1 MADETKQEAAAAAP
15 EVVAVTEAEK
25 KAEEPAPAAAPAAEE
40 EKAVAE
46 AAAPEEEKPVV
57 EVEEKAAEAA
67 AADSEE
73 EKKAEEALEAAVGDE
88 AAVIDDG
95 TGSFKEES
103 NLVSEL
109 PDPEQTALAQLKEL
123 VATALANGEF
133 DLPPPPP
140 PKEEPKKEE
149 PAKEEEAAP
158 AKEEEPKAEAA
169 AAAEEPAAK
178 VEEEA
183 KAEKPNTEAPP
194 AEDAAEEVKAEAPA
208 PEEPKAEVAAPA
220 EPPKSEAAPAE
231 EPKAEEP
238 AKEEPKTEAPAE
250 AVAEEPKPAE
260 PEPEEKTVVVTEE
273 EATKTVE
280 AIEETVVPAAS
291 EPAAAAEAESA
302 PAPAAEAKEELIWGV
317 PLVGGDER
325 TDTVLLKFLRAREF
339 KVKEA
344 MAMLKSAV
352 LWRKRFGIDELL
364 GADLG
369 LPELESVVFYRGA
382 DREGHPVCYNVYGEF
397 QDKELY
403 EKAFGDEEKR
413 ERFLKWRIQLLE
425 RGIREQLDFS
435 PSGICSM
442 VQVTDLKNSPP
453 MLGKHRAVTKQ
464 ALSLLQDNYPEF
476 VNKKVFINVPWW
488 YLAANK
494 VMSPFLTQRTKS
506 KIVFCSPG
514 KSAETL
520 FRYIA
525 PEQVPVQF
533 GGLYKEDDT
542 EFSTSDAVTEL
553 TVKPSSKETVE
564 IPATENST
572 VVWELRVLGWE
583 VSYGAEFTP
592 DAEGG
597 YTVIVQ
603 KTRKVPAH
611 EEPIMKGS
619 FKVSEPGKVVLTVNN
634 PASKKKKLLYRFKV
648 KSTAESA

>member
-1 MADETKQEAAAAAP
+1 MADETKQEAAPAAA
-15 EVVAVTEAEK
+15 AAA
-25 KAEEPAPAAAPAAEE
+25 AEEKPAPAAEE
-40 EKAVAE
+40 TAVAAVEEKAVE
-46 AAAPEEEKPVV
+46 A
-57 EVEEKAAEAA
+57 VEEKAAE
-67 AADSEE
+67 ADSEE
-73 EKKAEEALEAAVGDE
+73 EKKAEEALEAAAGDE
-88 AAVIDDG
+88 VR
-95 TGSFKEES
+95 
-103 NLVSEL
+103 
-109 PDPEQTALAQLKEL
+109 
-123 VATALANGEF
+123 
-133 DLPPPPP
+133 
-140 PKEEPKKEE
+140 
-149 PAKEEEAAP
+149 
-158 AKEEEPKAEAA
+158 
-169 AAAEEPAAK
+169 
-178 VEEEA
+178 
-183 KAEKPNTEAPP
+183 
-194 AEDAAEEVKAEAPA
+194 AEAPA
-208 PEEPKAEVAAPA
+208 PEEPKAE
-220 EPPKSEAAPAE
+220 EAAPAK

-238 AKEEPKTEAPAE
+238 AKEE
-250 AVAEEPKPAE
+250 EEPKAEAASEEPAK
-260 PEPEEKTVVVTEE
+260 PSEPEEKTVVVAEE
-273 EATKTVE
+273 EGTKAVE

-291 EPAAAAEAESA
+291 EPAAATAEAE
-302 PAPAAEAKEELIWGV
+302 APAAEPKEELIWGV
-317 PLVGGDER
+317 PLVGDDER

-369 LPELESVVFYRGA
+369 LPELEKVVFYRGA
-382 DREGHPVCYNVYGEF
+382 DRESHPVCYNVYGEF

-453 MLGKHRAVTKQ
+453 MLGKHRAVTRQ
-464 ALSLLQDNYPEF
+464 ALALLQDNYPEF
-476 VNKKVFINVPWW
+476 VAKKVFINVPWW

-520 FRYIA
+520 FRFIA

-553 TVKPSSKETVE
+553 TVKPSSKETIE

-619 FKVSEPGKVVLTVNN
+619 FKVNEPGKVLLTVNN

>member
-1 MADETKQEAAAAAP
+1 MAEETKQETAAAAA
-15 EVVAVTEAEK
+15 EVAVTESEKKAEDPAPVEEKKVDKPEPAEEKAVEAEK
-25 KAEEPAPAAAPAAEE
+25 KADD
-40 EKAVAE
+40 
-46 AAAPEEEKPVV
+46 
-57 EVEEKAAEAA
+57 
-67 AADSEE
+67 DSEE
-73 EKKAEEALEAAVGDE
+73 EKKAEEAVAADE
-88 AAVIDDG
+88 APVIDG

-109 PDPEQTALAQLKEL
+109 PDPERTALAQLKEL
-123 VATALANGEF
+123 VAAALANGEF
-133 DLPPPPP
+133 DLPPAPAPRVQP
-140 PKEEPKKEE
+140 AAAAPSAEETKPEEPVKEE
-149 PAKEEEAAP
+149 AKDEAP
-158 AKEEEPKAEAA
+158 VKEEEPKPEVM
-169 AAAEEPAAK
+169 AAEEPK
-178 VEEEA
+178 
-183 KAEKPNTEAPP
+183 T
-194 AEDAAEEVKAEAPA
+194 EAPA
-208 PEEPKAEVAAPA
+208 PEEPKV
-220 EPPKSEAAPAE
+220 EASTPE

-238 AKEEPKTEAPAE
+238 AKEEPKSEEPAKEEPKAEAPAE
-250 AVAEEPKPAE
+250 AAAEEPKAEAAAEEPKPSE
-260 PEPEEKTVVVTEE
+260 REPEEKTVVVAEE
-273 EATKTVE
+273 DGTKTVE

-291 EPAAAAEAESA
+291 EPAAAVEAEAA
-302 PAPAAEAKEELIWGV
+302 PAPAAEPKEELIWGV
-317 PLVGGDER
+317 LLVGDDER

-344 MAMLKSAV
+344 MSMLKSAV

-364 GADLG
+364 GTDLG
-369 LPELESVVFYRGA
+369 LPEMENVVFYRGA

-403 EKAFGDEEKR
+403 EKVFGDEEKR

-425 RGIREQLDFS
+425 RGIRDQLDFS

-453 MLGKHRAVTKQ
+453 MLGKHRTVTRQ
-464 ALSLLQDNYPEF
+464 ALALLQDNYPEF
-476 VNKKVFINVPWW
+476 IAKKVFINVPWW

-494 VMSPFLTQRTKS
+494 MMSPFLTQRTKS
-506 KIVFCSPG
+506 KIIFCSPG

-553 TVKPSSKETVE
+553 TVKPSSKETIE

-597 YTVIVQ
+597 YTIIVQ
-603 KTRKVPAH
+603 KTRKVPAN

-619 FKVSEPGKVVLTVNN
+619 FKVCESGKVVLTVNN

>member
-1 MADETKQEAAAAAP
+1 MAEETKKETAAAAAAAE
-15 EVVAVTEAEK
+15 EVVTEPEKKVEAEAPASAEEKKAEETAPAPAEEAASAPVEVKEKAVEAEK
-25 KAEEPAPAAAPAAEE
+25 KADE
-40 EKAVAE
+40 
-46 AAAPEEEKPVV
+46 
-57 EVEEKAAEAA
+57 
-67 AADSEE
+67 DSEE
-73 EKKAEEALEAAVGDE
+73 EKKAEEAEEAAAADE
-88 AAVIDDG
+88 SAVIDG

-109 PDPEQTALAQLKEL
+109 PDPERTALAQFKEL
-123 VATALANGEF
+123 VAAALANGEF

-140 PKEEPKKEE
+140 PPA
-149 PAKEEEAAP
+149 AKEEVKPEEPTKEEAKDVAP
-158 AKEEEPKAEAA
+158 AKEEEPKPEA
-169 AAAEEPAAK
+169 AAAEEPKPETPAK
-178 VEEEA
+178 
-183 KAEKPNTEAPP
+183 
-194 AEDAAEEVKAEAPA
+194 
-208 PEEPKAEVAAPA
+208 EEPKP
-220 EPPKSEAAPAE
+220 
-231 EPKAEEP
+231 EEP
-238 AKEEPKTEAPAE
+238 AKEEPKPETPAE
-250 AVAEEPKPAE
+250 AAVEEPKPEAAAE
-260 PEPEEKTVVVTEE
+260 ETKPAEAEEKTVAAAEE
-273 EATKTVE
+273 GTTKAAE
-280 AIEETVVPAAS
+280 AIEETSA
-291 EPAAAAEAESA
+291 PAAAAEPEAA
-302 PAPAAEAKEELIWGV
+302 PAPAPAEPKEELIWGV
-317 PLVGGDER
+317 PLVGDDER

-344 MAMLKSAV
+344 LAMLKSAV
-352 LWRKRFGIDELL
+352 LWRKRFGIDAVLD
-364 GADLG
+364 ADLG
-369 LPELESVVFYRGA
+369 LPELGNVVFYRGA

-453 MLGKHRAVTKQ
+453 MLGKHRAVTRQ
-464 ALSLLQDNYPEF
+464 ALALLQDNYPEF
-476 VNKKVFINVPWW
+476 IAKKVFINVPWW

-494 VMSPFLTQRTKS
+494 MMSPFLTQRTKS

-553 TVKPSSKETVE
+553 TVKPSSKETIE

-603 KTRKVPAH
+603 KTRKVPAN

-619 FKVSEPGKVVLTVNN
+619 FKVSEPGKLVLTVNN
-634 PASKKKKLLYRFKV
+634 PASKKKKLLYRYKV
-648 KSTAESA
+648 KSTTESA

>member
-1 MADETKQEAAAAAP
+1 MADETKQEAAAPAA
-15 EVVAVTEAEK
+15 EVVVTEEEK
-25 KAEEPAPAAAPAAEE
+25 KAEETAP
-40 EKAVAE
+40 VA
-46 AAAPEEEKPVV
+46 
-57 EVEEKAAEAA
+57 EEKAAE
-67 AADSEE
+67 ADSEE
-73 EKKAEEALEAAVGDE
+73 EKKAEEAEEAAAGDE
-88 AAVIDDG
+88 AAVIDG

-109 PDPEQTALAQLKEL
+109 PDPERTALAQLKEL

-133 DLPPPPP
+133 NLPPPPA
-140 PKEEPKKEE
+140 KEEAKKEE
-149 PAKEEEAAP
+149 PAKEEAP
-158 AKEEEPKAEAA
+158 ADKE
-169 AAAEEPAAK
+169 
-178 VEEEA
+178 
-183 KAEKPNTEAPP
+183 
-194 AEDAAEEVKAEAPA
+194 D
-208 PEEPKAEVAAPA
+208 
-220 EPPKSEAAPAE
+220 

-238 AKEEPKTEAPAE
+238 AKEELKAEAATE
-250 AVAEEPKPAE
+250 AVAEETKPAE
-260 PEPEEKTVVVTEE
+260 PVPEEEEKTVVVAEE

-280 AIEETVVPAAS
+280 AIEETVAVAVAAAAS
-291 EPAAAAEAESA
+291 EEPEAGE
-302 PAPAAEAKEELIWGV
+302 PKEELIWGV
-317 PLVGGDER
+317 PLAGDDER

-364 GADLG
+364 LDADLG
-369 LPELESVVFYRGA
+369 LRELEGVVFYRGA

-403 EKAFGDEEKR
+403 ERAFGDEEKR

-453 MLGKHRAVTKQ
+453 MLGKHRAVTRQ
-464 ALSLLQDNYPEF
+464 ALALLQDNYPEF
-476 VNKKVFINVPWW
+476 VAKKVFINVPWW

-564 IPATENST
+564 IPATEVRSVDRLSVPVSWIPCESHPHHRRMQNST

-619 FKVSEPGKVVLTVNN
+619 FKATEPGKLVLGVNN
-634 PASKKKKLLYRFKV
+634 PASRKKKLLCRFKV
-648 KSTAESA
+648 RSAAA

>member
-1 MADETKQEAAAAAP
+1 MADETKQEAAPAAA
-15 EVVAVTEAEK
+15 AAA
-25 KAEEPAPAAAPAAEE
+25 AEEKPAPAAEE
-40 EKAVAE
+40 TAVAAVEEKAVE
-46 AAAPEEEKPVV
+46 A
-57 EVEEKAAEAA
+57 VEEKAAE
-67 AADSEE
+67 ADSEE
-73 EKKAEEALEAAVGDE
+73 EKKAEEALEAAAGDE
-88 AAVIDDG
+88 AAVIDAA
-95 TGSFKEES
+95 GSFKEES
-103 NLVSEL
+103 NLVSDL
-109 PDPEQTALAQLKEL
+109 PDPERTALTQLKEL
-123 VATALANGEF
+123 VAAALANGEF

-140 PKEEPKKEE
+140 PKEEPAKEEAAPAKDEATKEEAAPVKDEEPKAETAAAEE
-149 PAKEEEAAP
+149 PAKEEAKLAA
-158 AKEEEPKAEAA
+158 EEPKAEA
-169 AAAEEPAAK
+169 PA
-178 VEEEA
+178 
-183 KAEKPNTEAPP
+183 EAP
-194 AEDAAEEVKAEAPA
+194 AEEVRAEAPA
-208 PEEPKAEVAAPA
+208 PEEPKAE
-220 EPPKSEAAPAE
+220 EAAPAK

-238 AKEEPKTEAPAE
+238 AKEEPK
-250 AVAEEPKPAE
+250 AEEPAKEEEEPKAEAASEEPAKPS
-260 PEPEEKTVVVTEE
+260 EPEEKTVVVAEE
-273 EATKTVE
+273 EGTKAVE

-291 EPAAAAEAESA
+291 EPATATAEAE
-302 PAPAAEAKEELIWGV
+302 APAAEPKEELIWGV
-317 PLVGGDER
+317 PLVGDDER

-369 LPELESVVFYRGA
+369 LPELENVVFYRGA

-453 MLGKHRAVTKQ
+453 MLGKHRAVTRQ
-464 ALSLLQDNYPEF
+464 ALALLQDNYPEF
-476 VNKKVFINVPWW
+476 VAKKVFINVPWW

-520 FRYIA
+520 FRFIA

-619 FKVSEPGKVVLTVNN
+619 FKVNEPGKVLLTVNN

>member
-1 MADETKQEAAAAAP
+1 MADETKQEAAPAAA
-15 EVVAVTEAEK
+15 AAA
-25 KAEEPAPAAAPAAEE
+25 AEEKPAPAAEE
-40 EKAVAE
+40 TAVAAVEEKAVE
-46 AAAPEEEKPVV
+46 A
-57 EVEEKAAEAA
+57 EEKAAE
-67 AADSEE
+67 ADSEE
-73 EKKAEEALEAAVGDE
+73 EKKAEEALEAAAGDE
-88 AAVIDDG
+88 AAVIDAA
-95 TGSFKEES
+95 GSFKEES
-103 NLVSEL
+103 NLVSDL
-109 PDPEQTALAQLKEL
+109 PDPERTALAQLKEL
-123 VATALANGEF
+123 VAAALANGEF

-140 PKEEPKKEE
+140 PKEEPAKEEAAPAKDEATKEEAAPVKDEEPKAETAAAEE
-149 PAKEEEAAP
+149 PAKEEAKLAAEETKAEAP
-158 AKEEEPKAEAA
+158 AEAA
-169 AAAEEPAAK
+169 A
-178 VEEEA
+178 
-183 KAEKPNTEAPP
+183 
-194 AEDAAEEVKAEAPA
+194 EEVRAEAPA
-208 PEEPKAEVAAPA
+208 PEEPKAE
-220 EPPKSEAAPAE
+220 EAAPAK

-238 AKEEPKTEAPAE
+238 AKEEPK
-250 AVAEEPKPAE
+250 AEEPAKEEEEPKAEAASEEPAKPS
-260 PEPEEKTVVVTEE
+260 EPEEKTVVVAEE
-273 EATKTVE
+273 EGTKAVE

-291 EPAAAAEAESA
+291 EPAAATAEAE
-302 PAPAAEAKEELIWGV
+302 APAAEPKEELIWGV
-317 PLVGGDER
+317 PLVGDDER

-369 LPELESVVFYRGA
+369 LPELENVVFYRGA
-382 DREGHPVCYNVYGEF
+382 DRESHPVCYNVYGEF

-453 MLGKHRAVTKQ
+453 MLGKHRAVTRQ
-464 ALSLLQDNYPEF
+464 ALALLQDNYPEF
-476 VNKKVFINVPWW
+476 VAKKVFINVPWW

-520 FRYIA
+520 FRFIA

-619 FKVSEPGKVVLTVNN
+619 FKVNEPGKVLLTVNN

>member
-1 MADETKQEAAAAAP
+1 MADETKQEAAA
-15 EVVAVTEAEK
+15 EVVVTEAEK
-25 KAEEPAPAAAPAAEE
+25 KAEEPAAAPAAEE
-40 EKAVAE
+40 KAVEAAEEKAVE
-46 AAAPEEEKPVV
+46 AA
-57 EVEEKAAEAA
+57 EEKAAE
-67 AADSEE
+67 ADSEE
-73 EKKAEEALEAAVGDE
+73 EKKAEEAEEAGAADE
-88 AAVIDDG
+88 AAVIDG

-109 PDPEQTALAQLKEL
+109 PDPERTALAQLKEL

-140 PKEEPKKEE
+140 PKEDPKKEE
-149 PAKEEEAAP
+149 PAKEEAKKEEEPKAETAAAEEPAKEEAK
-158 AKEEEPKAEAA
+158 KEEEPKAEAPAEA
-169 AAAEEPAAK
+169 AA
-178 VEEEA
+178 EEA
-183 KAEKPNTEAPP
+183 KAE
-194 AEDAAEEVKAEAPA
+194 VPA
-208 PEEPKAEVAAPA
+208 P
-220 EPPKSEAAPAE
+220 E

-250 AVAEEPKPAE
+250 PEAAAEEPKAEAAADESKEPAE
-260 PEPEEKTVVVTEE
+260 PEAEVKTVVVTEE
-273 EATKTVE
+273 ESTKTVE
-280 AIEETVVPAAS
+280 AIEETVVVPAVS
-291 EPAAAAEAESA
+291 EPAAAAEAEATPA
-302 PAPAAEAKEELIWGV
+302 PAPAAETKEELIWGV
-317 PLVGGDER
+317 PLVGDDER

-364 GADLG
+364 GADDLG
-369 LPELESVVFYRGA
+369 LPELENVVFYRGA

-453 MLGKHRAVTKQ
+453 MLGKHRAVTRQ
-464 ALSLLQDNYPEF
+464 ALALLQDNYPEF
-476 VNKKVFINVPWW
+476 IAKKVFINVPWW

-553 TVKPSSKETVE
+553 TVKPSSKETIE
-564 IPATENST
+564 IAATESST
-572 VVWELRVLGWE
+572 VVWELRVLGWV

-619 FKVSEPGKVVLTVNN
+619 FKPGEPGKVVLTVNN

-648 KSTAESA
+648 KGGGAPEESA

>member
-1 MADETKQEAAAAAP
+1 MADEAKQEAAAAAAP

-25 KAEEPAPAAAPAAEE
+25 KAEEPAPAAAE

-46 AAAPEEEKPVV
+46 AAAAPEEEKPVV
-57 EVEEKAAEAA
+57 EAEEK

-73 EKKAEEALEAAVGDE
+73 EKKAEEALEAAAADE

-95 TGSFKEES
+95 VGSFKEES
-103 NLVSEL
+103 NLVSDL

-123 VATALANGEF
+123 VAAALANGEF

-149 PAKEEEAAP
+149 PTKEEAAP
-158 AKEEEPKAEAA
+158 VKEEERKAEAA
-169 AAAEEPAAK
+169 ATEEPAAK
-178 VEEEA
+178 EEEGKVEEP
-183 KAEKPNTEAPP
+183 KTEAP
-194 AEDAAEEVKAEAPA
+194 ADEAAAEEVKAEAPA
-208 PEEPKAEVAAPA
+208 PEEPKTE
-220 EPPKSEAAPAE
+220 EAAPAE
-231 EPKAEEP
+231 EPKAEAAP
-238 AKEEPKTEAPAE
+238 AEEPKAEAPAE
-250 AVAEEPKPAE
+250 TAAEEAKPAE
-260 PEPEEKTVVVTEE
+260 PEPEEKTVVVAEV

-280 AIEETVVPAAS
+280 AIEETVVPAAT
-291 EPAAAAEAESA
+291 EPAAEAA

-464 ALSLLQDNYPEF
+464 ALALLQDNYPEF
-476 VNKKVFINVPWW
+476 VNKKLFINVPWW

-542 EFSTSDAVTEL
+542 EFSTADAVTEL

-634 PASKKKKLLYRFKV
+634 PVSKKKKLLYRFKV
-648 KSTAESA
+648 KSTTESA

>member
-1 MADETKQEAAAAAP
+1 MADETKPKAAAP
-15 EVVAVTEAEK
+15 AAEVAVTEADN
-25 KAEEPAPAAAPAAEE
+25 KAEEPAPVAAE
-40 EKAVAE
+40 EKAVEVAADEKAVE
-46 AAAPEEEKPVV
+46 AAA
-57 EVEEKAAEAA
+57 
-67 AADSEE
+67 EE
-73 EKKAEEALEAAVGDE
+73 EKKAEEAEEAAAAGDE
-88 AAVIDDG
+88 AAVIDG

-109 PDPEQTALAQLKEL
+109 PNLERTALAQLKEL
-123 VATALANGEF
+123 VAAALANGEF
-133 DLPPPPP
+133 NLPPPPP
-140 PKEEPKKEE
+140 P
-149 PAKEEEAAP
+149 
-158 AKEEEPKAEAA
+158 
-169 AAAEEPAAK
+169 PAAK
-178 VEEEA
+178 VEPAKKEEPTMEEA
-183 KAEKPNTEAPP
+183 KE
-194 AEDAAEEVKAEAPA
+194 EAPA
-208 PEEPKAEVAAPA
+208 AAK
-220 EPPKSEAAPAE
+220 ED
-231 EPKAEEP
+231 EPKAEEAVAEEP
-238 AKEEPKTEAPAE
+238 VKEEAKPEEPKTEAPAE
-250 AVAEEPKPAE
+250 VAAAEEAKDEAPAPEEPKTKAPAPEEPKTEAPAPEEPAKEEPKAEAAAEAVAEEPKAEAATEETKPAE
-260 PEPEEKTVVVTEE
+260 PEPEEKTVVVAEE

-280 AIEETVVPAAS
+280 AIEETV
-291 EPAAAAEAESA
+291 AAATAVEPEAESA
-302 PAPAAEAKEELIWGV
+302 LAQVAEPKEELIWGV
-317 PLVGGDER
+317 PLVGDDER

-344 MAMLKSAV
+344 LAMLKSAV
-352 LWRKRFGIDELL
+352 LWRKRFGIDEVL

-369 LPELESVVFYRGA
+369 LPELENVVFYRGA

-453 MLGKHRAVTKQ
+453 MLGKHRAVTRQ
-464 ALSLLQDNYPEF
+464 ALALLQDNYPEF
-476 VNKKVFINVPWW
+476 VAKKVFINVPWW

-553 TVKPSSKETVE
+553 TVKPSSKETIE

-619 FKVSEPGKVVLTVNN
+619 FKVTEPGKVVLAVNN
-634 PASKKKKLLYRFKV
+634 PASTKKKLLYRFKV
-648 KSTAESA
+648 KSTAESAAA

>member
-1 MADETKQEAAAAAP
+1 MADETKQEAAAPAA
-15 EVVAVTEAEK
+15 EVVVTEEEK
-25 KAEEPAPAAAPAAEE
+25 KAEETAPVAE
-40 EKAVAE
+40 EKAVEAAVEKAAE
-46 AAAPEEEKPVV
+46 AEAGA
-57 EVEEKAAEAA
+57 EEKAAE
-67 AADSEE
+67 ADSEE
-73 EKKAEEALEAAVGDE
+73 EKKAEEAEEAAAGDE
-88 AAVIDDG
+88 AAVIDG

-109 PDPEQTALAQLKEL
+109 PDPERTALAQLKEL

-133 DLPPPPP
+133 NLPPPPA
-140 PKEEPKKEE
+140 KEEAKKEE
-149 PAKEEEAAP
+149 PAKEEAP
-158 AKEEEPKAEAA
+158 ADKEDEPKAEEAA
-169 AAAEEPAAK
+169 AQEPVK
-178 VEEEA
+178 EEA
-183 KAEKPNTEAPP
+183 KPEEPKTEAP
-194 AEDAAEEVKAEAPA
+194 AEAAPEEVKDETPVPEETKTEAPA
-208 PEEPKAEVAAPA
+208 P
-220 EPPKSEAAPAE
+220 E

-238 AKEEPKTEAPAE
+238 AKEELKAEAATE
-250 AVAEEPKPAE
+250 AVAEETKPAE
-260 PEPEEKTVVVTEE
+260 PVPEEEEKTVVVAEE

-280 AIEETVVPAAS
+280 AIEETVAVAVAAAAS
-291 EPAAAAEAESA
+291 EEPEAGE
-302 PAPAAEAKEELIWGV
+302 PKEELIWGV
-317 PLVGGDER
+317 PLAGDDER

-344 MAMLKSAV
+344 MAMLKSAG

-364 GADLG
+364 LDADIG
-369 LPELESVVFYRGA
+369 LRELEGVVFYRGA

-403 EKAFGDEEKR
+403 ERAFGDEEKR

-453 MLGKHRAVTKQ
+453 MLGKHRAVTRQ
-464 ALSLLQDNYPEF
+464 ALALLQDNYPEF
-476 VNKKVFINVPWW
+476 VAKKVFINVPWW

-619 FKVSEPGKVVLTVNN
+619 FKATEPGKLVLGVNN
-634 PASKKKKLLYRFKV
+634 PASRKKKLLCRFKV
-648 KSTAESA
+648 RSAAA

>member
-1 MADETKQEAAAAAP
+1 MADETKPKAAAP
-15 EVVAVTEAEK
+15 AAEVAVTEADN
-25 KAEEPAPAAAPAAEE
+25 KAEEPAPVAAE
-40 EKAVAE
+40 EKAVEVAADEKAVE
-46 AAAPEEEKPVV
+46 AAA
-57 EVEEKAAEAA
+57 
-67 AADSEE
+67 EE
-73 EKKAEEALEAAVGDE
+73 EKKAEEAEEAAAAGDE
-88 AAVIDDG
+88 AAVIDG

-109 PDPEQTALAQLKEL
+109 PNLERTVLAQLKEL
-123 VATALANGEF
+123 VAAALANGEF
-133 DLPPPPP
+133 NLPPPPP
-140 PKEEPKKEE
+140 P
-149 PAKEEEAAP
+149 
-158 AKEEEPKAEAA
+158 
-169 AAAEEPAAK
+169 PAAK
-178 VEEEA
+178 VEPAKKEEPTMEEA
-183 KAEKPNTEAPP
+183 KE
-194 AEDAAEEVKAEAPA
+194 EAPA
-208 PEEPKAEVAAPA
+208 AAK
-220 EPPKSEAAPAE
+220 ED
-231 EPKAEEP
+231 EPKAEEAVAEEP
-238 AKEEPKTEAPAE
+238 VKEEAKPEEPKTEAPAE
-250 AVAEEPKPAE
+250 VAAAEEAKDEAPAPEEPKTKAPAPEEPKTEAPAPEEPAKEEPKAEAAAEAVAEEPKAEAATEETKPAE
-260 PEPEEKTVVVTEE
+260 PEPEEKTVVVAEE

-280 AIEETVVPAAS
+280 AIEETV
-291 EPAAAAEAESA
+291 AAATAVEPEAESA
-302 PAPAAEAKEELIWGV
+302 LAQVAEPKEELIWGV
-317 PLVGGDER
+317 PLVGDDER

-344 MAMLKSAV
+344 LAMLKSAV
-352 LWRKRFGIDELL
+352 LWRKRFGIDEVL

-369 LPELESVVFYRGA
+369 LPELENVVFYRGA

-453 MLGKHRAVTKQ
+453 MLGKHRAVTRQ
-464 ALSLLQDNYPEF
+464 ALALLQDNYPEF
-476 VNKKVFINVPWW
+476 VAKKVFINVPWW

-553 TVKPSSKETVE
+553 TVKPSSKETIE

-619 FKVSEPGKVVLTVNN
+619 FKVTEPGKVVLAVNN
-634 PASKKKKLLYRFKV
+634 PASTKKKLLYRFKV
-648 KSTAESA
+648 KSTAESAAA

>member
-1 MADETKQEAAAAAP
+1 MADEAKQEAAAAAAP

-25 KAEEPAPAAAPAAEE
+25 KAEEPAPAAAE

-46 AAAPEEEKPVV
+46 AAAAPEEEKPVV
-57 EVEEKAAEAA
+57 EAEEK

-73 EKKAEEALEAAVGDE
+73 EKKAEEALEAAV
-88 AAVIDDG
+88 IDDG
-95 TGSFKEES
+95 AGSFKEES
-103 NLVSEL
+103 NLVSDL

-123 VATALANGEF
+123 VAAALANGEF

-149 PAKEEEAAP
+149 PAKEEAAP

-169 AAAEEPAAK
+169 ATEEPAAK
-178 VEEEA
+178 EEESKVEEP
-183 KAEKPNTEAPP
+183 KTEAP
-194 AEDAAEEVKAEAPA
+194 ADEAAAEEVKAEAPA
-208 PEEPKAEVAAPA
+208 PEEPKAE
-220 EPPKSEAAPAE
+220 EAAPAE
-231 EPKAEEP
+231 EPKAQET
-238 AKEEPKTEAPAE
+238 AKEEPKAEEPA
-250 AVAEEPKPAE
+250 AEEPKAEAAAEEAKPSE
-260 PEPEEKTVVVTEE
+260 PEPEEKTVVVAEE

-280 AIEETVVPAAS
+280 AIEETVVPAAT
-291 EPAAAAEAESA
+291 EPAAEAA

-464 ALSLLQDNYPEF
+464 ALALLQDNYPEF

-542 EFSTSDAVTEL
+542 EFSTADAVTEL

-572 VVWELRVLGWE
+572 VVWELRVLGWQ

-648 KSTAESA
+648 KSTTESA

>member
-1 MADETKQEAAAAAP
+1 MADETKQETAAEAT
-15 EVVAVTEAEK
+15 EVVVTEAEK
-25 KAEEPAPAAAPAAEE
+25 KAEEPAPVEEKKAEEAAPAAEE
-40 EKAVAE
+40 KAVE
-46 AAAPEEEKPVV
+46 A
-57 EVEEKAAEAA
+57 EEKALE
-67 AADSEE
+67 ADSEE
-73 EKKAEEALEAAVGDE
+73 EKKAEEAEEAAAADE
-88 AAVIDDG
+88 AAVIDG

-109 PDPEQTALAQLKEL
+109 PDPERTALAQLKEL
-123 VATALANGEF
+123 VAAALANGEF

-140 PKEEPKKEE
+140 PPAQPAAAAALAEETKREEPVKEEPKTE
-149 PAKEEEAAP
+149 AP
-158 AKEEEPKAEAA
+158 AE
-169 AAAEEPAAK
+169 AAAEEPK
-178 VEEEA
+178 SE
-183 KAEKPNTEAPP
+183 T
-194 AEDAAEEVKAEAPA
+194 AAEEEPKVEAPT
-208 PEEPKAEVAAPA
+208 P
-220 EPPKSEAAPAE
+220 E

-238 AKEEPKTEAPAE
+238 AKEEPK
-250 AVAEEPKPAE
+250 AEEPAPEETKAEEPAKEEPSTEDSAKEETKAEAAAAEAKPAE
-260 PEPEEKTVVVTEE
+260 PEPEEKTVLVAEE
-273 EATKTVE
+273 EGAKTVE
-280 AIEETVVPAAS
+280 AIAETVVPTAS
-291 EPAAAAEAESA
+291 EPAAVAEADAAPEQAAAE
-302 PAPAAEAKEELIWGV
+302 PKVELIWGV
-317 PLVGGDER
+317 PLVGDDER

-352 LWRKRFGIDELL
+352 LWRKRFGIDEVL
-364 GADLG
+364 GTDLG
-369 LPELESVVFYRGA
+369 LPELDYVVFYRGA
-382 DREGHPVCYNVYGEF
+382 DREGHPVCYNVYSEF

-425 RGIREQLDFS
+425 RGIRELLDFS

-453 MLGKHRAVTKQ
+453 MLGKHRVVTRQ
-464 ALSLLQDNYPEF
+464 ALALLQDNYPEF
-476 VNKKVFINVPWW
+476 IAKKVFINVPWW

-506 KIVFCSPG
+506 KIIFCSPG

-520 FRYIA
+520 FRYIS

-553 TVKPSSKETVE
+553 TVKPSSKETIE
-564 IPATENST
+564 IPVTENST
-572 VVWELRVLGWE
+572 VAWELRVLGWE

-597 YTVIVQ
+597 YTIIVQ
-603 KTRKVPAH
+603 KTRKVPAN

-648 KSTAESA
+648 KSTAEST

>member
-1 MADETKQEAAAAAP
+1 MADETKQEAAAAAAP
-15 EVVAVTEAEK
+15 AAAEVAVTEPEK
-25 KAEEPAPAAAPAAEE
+25 KAEEPAPEAAAAEAVE
-40 EKAVAE
+40 EKAVE
-46 AAAPEEEKPVV
+46 AA
-57 EVEEKAAEAA
+57 EEKAAEG
-67 AADSEE
+67 DSEE
-73 EKKAEEALEAAVGDE
+73 EKKAEEALEAAAAGDE
-88 AAVIDDG
+88 AAVIDG
-95 TGSFKEES
+95 AGSFKEES
-103 NLVSEL
+103 NLVSDL
-109 PDPEQTALAQLKEL
+109 PDPERTALAQLKEL
-123 VATALANGEF
+123 VAAALANGEF
-133 DLPPPPP
+133 NLPPPPP
-140 PKEEPKKEE
+140 PKEEPKKED
-149 PAKEEEAAP
+149 PAKEEPKKDEAAP
-158 AKEEEPKAEAA
+158 AKEEEPKAET
-169 AAAEEPAAK
+169 AAAEEPAK
-178 VEEEA
+178 EEA
-183 KAEKPNTEAPP
+183 KADAP
-194 AEDAAEEVKAEAPA
+194 AEAAAEEVKAEAPA
-208 PEEPKAEVAAPA
+208 PEEPKADAT
-220 EPPKSEAAPAE
+220 PAE

-238 AKEEPKTEAPAE
+238 VKEEPKTEVPAE
-250 AVAEEPKPAE
+250 AAAAEEPKVEEAKPAE
-260 PEPEEKTVVVTEE
+260 PETEEKTVVVAAEE
-273 EATKTVE
+273 EATKAAE
-280 AIEETVVPAAS
+280 AIEETVVPAVS
-291 EPAAAAEAESA
+291 EPAAAAEAEA
-302 PAPAAEAKEELIWGV
+302 APAAAEEAKEELIWGV
-317 PLVGGDER
+317 PLVGDDER

-369 LPELESVVFYRGA
+369 LPELENVVFYRGA
-382 DREGHPVCYNVYGEF
+382 DRDGHPVCYNVYGEF
-397 QDKELY
+397 QDKDLY

-453 MLGKHRAVTKQ
+453 MLGKHRAVTRQ
-464 ALSLLQDNYPEF
+464 ALALLQDNYPEF

-564 IPATENST
+564 IPATENSM

>member
-1 MADETKQEAAAAAP
+1 MAEEAKQETAAAAA
-15 EVVAVTEAEK
+15 EVVATEAEK
-25 KAEEPAPAAAPAAEE
+25 KAEEPAPAVETKAEEPAPAEEPALAE
-40 EKAVAE
+40 EKAVE
-46 AAAPEEEKPVV
+46 A
-57 EVEEKAAEAA
+57 EEKAVEAEKKAED
-67 AADSEE
+67 DSEE
-73 EKKAEEALEAAVGDE
+73 EKKAEEAEEAAAADE
-88 AAVIDDG
+88 VAVIDG
-95 TGSFKEES
+95 TGSFKEET

-109 PDPEQTALAQLKEL
+109 PDPERTALAQLKEL
-123 VATALANGEF
+123 VAAALANGEF
-133 DLPPPPP
+133 DLPPPAQPAAAAP
-140 PKEEPKKEE
+140 AEEPKTEE
-149 PAKEEEAAP
+149 PAKEEVKTEAPAEAAAAEETKTEAP
-158 AKEEEPKAEAA
+158 AEAAAEEPKAETAAVDEPKTEAA
-169 AAAEEPAAK
+169 AP
-178 VEEEA
+178 EEA
-183 KAEKPNTEAPP
+183 KAE
-194 AEDAAEEVKAEAPA
+194 
-208 PEEPKAEVAAPA
+208 EPTK
-220 EPPKSEAAPAE
+220 E

-238 AKEEPKTEAPAE
+238 AKEESKTEAPAE
-250 AVAEEPKPAE
+250 AAAEEPKAEAAAEEAKPAE
-260 PEPEEKTVVVTEE
+260 PEPEEKAVVVAEE
-273 EATKTVE
+273 ESTKTVE
-280 AIEETVVPAAS
+280 AIEETVVPAA
-291 EPAAAAEAESA
+291 AA
-302 PAPAAEAKEELIWGV
+302 PAPAAEPKEELIWGV
-317 PLVGGDER
+317 PLVGDDER

-352 LWRKRFGIDELL
+352 LWRKKFGIDEVLDT
-364 GADLG
+364 DLG
-369 LPELESVVFYRGA
+369 LPELENVVFYRGA

-453 MLGKHRAVTKQ
+453 MLGKHRAVTRQ
-464 ALSLLQDNYPEF
+464 ALALLQDNYPEF
-476 VNKKVFINVPWW
+476 IAKKVFINVPWW

-494 VMSPFLTQRTKS
+494 MMSPFLTQRTKS

-553 TVKPSSKETVE
+553 TVKPSSKETIE
-564 IPATENST
+564 IPATENTT

-592 DAEGG
+592 SAEGG

-603 KTRKVPAH
+603 KTRKVPAN

-634 PASKKKKLLYRFKV
+634 AASKKKKLLYRYKV
-648 KSTAESA
+648 KSSAESA